1 MLELRLLS
9 LSYVFWGFGHYF
21 RFKAFFGYIDLVF
34 KGFHF
39 ISSKIK
45 LLAWL
50 VCFNR
55 SLCIYISVL
64 FSLLIHLRSGLDQS
78 ILNSFE
84 DLGLCLMLLG
94 LILGIFCILFLLNE
108 SLALILHGLALCSY
122 NLMQPKTKNHH
133 FIFAN
138 YIMNMGCIWEAQTM

>member
-1 MLELRLLS
+1 L
-9 LSYVFWGFGHYF
+9 
-21 RFKAFFGYIDLVF
+21 
-34 KGFHF
+34 
-39 ISSKIK
+39 ISCKIK

-138 YIMNMGCIWEAQTM
+138 YIMNMGCIWEAHTIWEPLRFKIVIGKAKICQRKNAFMKEDIFSILKKAN